1 MSKGKSNKAMFL
13 AGVVGFGLI
22 WLSLRARKRKLQVI
36 TTKNRV
42 FMLDDMADYY
52 ELELPRDETIKTM
65 KWVAV

>member
-1 MSKGKSNKAMFL
+1 MFL